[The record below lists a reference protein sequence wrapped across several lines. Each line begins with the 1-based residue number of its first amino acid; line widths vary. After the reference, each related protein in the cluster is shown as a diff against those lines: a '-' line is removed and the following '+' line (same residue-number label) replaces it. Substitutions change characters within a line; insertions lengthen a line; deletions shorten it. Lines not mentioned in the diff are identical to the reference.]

1 MDTRWGYGIYGDNF
15 LAINGCGPTSLAM
28 VVSGLTGDNT
38 ITPYKIAQY
47 AASNGLYVPESGS
60 SWELMRIGAKQ
71 YGITSQELVLDESVM
86 ANQLASGHPIICS
99 MRPGDFTT
107 TGHFIVLNGYE
118 NGQFHVLDPNSNANS
133 EKLWSYERL
142 SPQINNLWAFSI

>member
-1 MDTRWGYGIYGDNF
+1 
-15 LAINGCGPTSLAM
+15 M

-47 AASNGLYVPESGS
+47 ATSNGLYVPESGS
-60 SWELMRIGAKQ
+60 SWGTDADRQSKQ

-118 NGQFHVLDPNSNANS
+118 NGQFHVLDPTAMQTVKSCGAT
-133 EKLWSYERL
+133 KRL

>member
-1 MDTRWGYGIYGDNF
+1 MNLLW
-15 LAINGCGPTSLAM
+15 
-28 VVSGLTGDNT
+28 
-38 ITPYKIAQY
+38 Q
-47 AASNGLYVPESGS
+47 
-60 SWELMRIGAKQ
+60 
-71 YGITSQELVLDESVM
+71 
-86 ANQLASGHPIICS
+86 NQLASGHPIICS